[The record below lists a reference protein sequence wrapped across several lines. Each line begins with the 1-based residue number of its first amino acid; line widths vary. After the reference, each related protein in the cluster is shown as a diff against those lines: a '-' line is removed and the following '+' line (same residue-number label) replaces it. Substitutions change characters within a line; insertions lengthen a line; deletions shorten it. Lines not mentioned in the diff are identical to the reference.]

1 MTEFKDLQSFWD
13 ELVGEGL
20 SGVVFDRDYLQLQFN
35 PPPQIKLHSSH
46 VVVSTDGRSAKL
58 GEEAFANLA
67 LSLIGKFVGGVKID
81 EQSVRI
87 LFADAS
93 EILISLRPEHCQGPE
108 VVEFEG
114 RDHPRAILRVGD
126 TD

>member
-1 MTEFKDLQSFWD
+1 MTESKNLQSAWD
-13 ELVGEGL
+13 ELVGEEL
-20 SGVVFDRDYLQLQFN
+20 SGVVFVRDYLQLQFS

-93 EILISLRPEHCQGPE
+93 EILISLRQEHYQGPE
-108 VVEFEG
+108 AMEFRG
-114 RDHPRAILRVGD
+114 RDHQWAVF
-126 TD
+126 